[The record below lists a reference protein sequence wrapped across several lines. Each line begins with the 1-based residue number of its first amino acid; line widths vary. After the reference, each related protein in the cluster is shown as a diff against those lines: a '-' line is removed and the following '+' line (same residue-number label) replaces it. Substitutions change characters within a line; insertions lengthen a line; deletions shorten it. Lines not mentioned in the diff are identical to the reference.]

1 MYICKHLCVL
11 QFQRLVQ
18 LVLAPKGGGRG
29 RCFCQA
35 CLIHPREYLLPL
47 PTLRCFGKSL
57 CRCKKK
63 LGLNAVLLAFFAC
76 NAGAALFNAA
86 YARLAG
92 KQARLGGSTCATVGM
107 LLLFEALLPGQ
118 KQLYF
123 FSFGPLT
130 PLHMAGAL
138 MLFNGVTNKFQTL
151 PGFVGAAA
159 VAFALTQ
166 STLAQSTDLLELLF
180 ARFDL
185 AFTRVQNI
193 LF

>member
-1 MYICKHLCVL
+1 MCAAISTTRATCAGTKRWRPWTLFLSGVSHPPEGI
-11 QFQRLVQ
+11 LVA
-18 LVLAPKGGGRG
+18 LTHITL
-29 RCFCQA
+29 
-35 CLIHPREYLLPL
+35 LREVALPL
-47 PTLRCFGKSL
+47 Q
-57 CRCKKK
+57 KK

-92 KQARLGGSTCATVGM
+92 EQARLGGSTCATVGM